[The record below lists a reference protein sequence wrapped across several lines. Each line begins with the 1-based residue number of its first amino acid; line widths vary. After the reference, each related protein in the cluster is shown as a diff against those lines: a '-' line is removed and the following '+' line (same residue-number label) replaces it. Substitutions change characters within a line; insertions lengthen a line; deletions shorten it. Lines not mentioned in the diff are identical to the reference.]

1 MEELGDLET
10 PWPSLGGPRKWYNQV
25 SGELLPI
32 EACRALD
39 EELAQEARGPVC
51 FHPRR
56 LPMLITVKTYDFP
69 SATDPGYVALR
80 AKLEARGL
88 PLFNVNAMSGEPRV
102 PAGTYDVD
110 PSHLFNNQVN
120 TVATDES
127 KGWRV
132 FDWYEGIHYSHN
144 GRPTPR
150 RAGHYIE
157 AGEGY
162 DALQQARREQFAC
175 GYCGARYHL
184 PDFDWCTKCRGSQYL
199 KPADFPLLR
208 LRPVSEHNPDRSEQP
223 PADVLASIG
232 FDHAAADRKR
242 VLAHVERFREENEEK
257 AARRS
262 LELRFRELCAEAGL
276 TMRDLSNLI
285 AYSKPKTTDL
295 RFTFGW
301 RDREPFTADDAER
314 IKAALARVNAGA
326 FDVEYKVR

>member
-1 MEELGDLET
+1 
-10 PWPSLGGPRKWYNQV
+10 
-25 SGELLPI
+25 
-32 EACRALD
+32 
-39 EELAQEARGPVC
+39 
-51 FHPRR
+51 
-56 LPMLITVKTYDFP
+56 MLITVKTYDFP

-80 AKLEARGL
+80 AELEARGL
-88 PLFNVNAMSGEPRV
+88 PLFYVIAIPGELRV
-102 PAGTYDVD
+102 PAGTYEVD
-110 PSHLFNNQVN
+110 TGHLFSNQLN
-120 TVATDES
+120 TVDTDDS

-132 FDWYEGIHYSHN
+132 FDWYEGIHYVN
-144 GRPTPR
+144 GRPTAR

-157 AGEGY
+157 VGEGY
-162 DALQQARREQFAC
+162 DALQQARREQFSC

-184 PDFDWCTKCRGSQYL
+184 PDFDWCTKCRGSEYL
-199 KPADFPLLR
+199 KPEDFKLLR
-208 LRPVSEHNPDRSEQP
+208 LRPVIEHNPRRDEEP

-257 AARRS
+257 AARRG

-285 AYSKPKTTDL
+285 AYRKPKTTDL

-301 RDREPFTADDAER
+301 RDHEPFTAEDAER
-314 IKAALARVNAGA
+314 IKAALARVHAGG